1 MLNQTNFISMAALT
15 ELARLVDK
23 WRSQRHRR
31 RVLAMLAERRK
42 DRESWQRV
50 QEIRGKVNHYAYL

>member
-31 RVLAMLAERRK
+31 HVLAMLAERRK
-42 DRESWQRV
+42 DRASQRRV
-50 QEIRGKVNHYAYL
+50 QFIKGRRNPYAYL